1 MFRLALVF
9 ALAVVIAW
17 VELSHAQTPPNV
29 RVNSVTTNL
38 QNEEQIWIS
47 PLDANIVVANWRDWR
62 LGFRRVGVGVSTNG
76 GATWTDALFPDTP
89 YDRQS
94 DPCMVGDRLGNFYAN
109 HLNYDNFDQYNN
121 SLIVVM
127 KSTNNGATWSDP
139 VPTHPANA
147 NTFEDKQFTAVDRTN
162 GAHDGNYYVSWTRF
176 PNPTR
181 IIFIRS
187 TDGAAT
193 FGDSVKVSKPNFE
206 PLCNDDVDAGQFS
219 IPIVDSDGDV
229 HVFWQGYNISPGC
242 FFEYCIRHV
251 MSSDGGVS
259 FSPDTFAFEN
269 NYGYYN
275 VDGGV
280 NTYGMPNGDCDISGG
295 PYDNTIYIS
304 QSQWAEGFSDRTN
317 VIVRKSSDKGQTWSA
332 PVVVNDDN
340 PSALID
346 QFHPWLYVNE
356 DGVVLLIF
364 YDQRDDPVGHTLF
377 NAYFSASFDGGETY
391 IKNMRISNV
400 SINPAFASPDKV
412 NVPDDVREEDGRM
425 LLYRQPDRSP
435 MAGLFAEY
443 IGIAAKRDTVST
455 IWTDTRNG
463 NQDAYSARFILPF
476 QKPRLYLPAD
486 GDTNIYPSPSFKWS
500 TCWHEWNDTYR
511 LEVSKQPNFASL
523 EFSIDSLTNNDFN
536 FMGTLDSTKYYW
548 RVKAFRNTG
557 ADSTDYSDTYTFG
570 RVLPPTYQCGD
581 ADGSSSITISDAVYL
596 INYIFSGGP
605 APVPLLSGDADCSGS
620 VNISDAVYLIGYIF
634 SGGPAP
640 CSACK

>member
-1 MFRLALVF
+1 MLRMVLALTIAISAIWA
-9 ALAVVIAW
+9 ALLI
-17 VELSHAQTPPNV
+17 AQTPPNI

-47 PLDANIVVANWRDWR
+47 PLNANIVVANWRDWR
-62 LGFRRVGVGVSTNG
+62 LGFRRVGVGYSSDG
-76 GATWTDALFPDTP
+76 GATWSDDLFVDTP
-89 YDRQS
+89 FDRQS
-94 DPCMVGDRLGNFYAN
+94 DPCMVGDRFGNFYAN
-109 HLNYDNFDQYNN
+109 HLNYDNVDQYNN

-127 KSTNNGATWSDP
+127 KSTDNGVSWSTP
-139 VPTHPANA
+139 VPTHPANS
-147 NTFEDKQFTAVDRTN
+147 NTFEDKQFTAVDRTG

-181 IIFIRS
+181 IIFVRS
-187 TDGAAT
+187 TDGITT
-193 FGDSVKVSKPNFE
+193 FDDSVKLSKPNFE
-206 PLCNDDVDAGQFS
+206 PLCNDDIDAGQFS
-219 IPIVDSDGDV
+219 IPIVDADGDV
-229 HVFWQGYNISPGC
+229 HVFWQGYKVSPGC
-242 FFEYCIRHV
+242 LFEYCIRHV
-251 MSSDGGVS
+251 MSTDGGAT
-259 FSPDTFAFEN
+259 FSPDTIAFVT

-304 QSQWAEGFSDRTN
+304 QSQWSDGYNDRTN
-317 VIVRKSSDKGQTWSA
+317 IIVRKSTDKGQTWSTPA
-332 PVVVNDDN
+332 VVNDDD
-340 PSALID
+340 PESLID

-356 DGVVLLIF
+356 DGVVLLLF

-391 IKNMRISNV
+391 ITNKRISDV

-412 NVPDDVREEDGRM
+412 NVPDDIREEDGTM
-425 LLYRQPDRSP
+425 LLQRQPARSP

-443 IGIAAKRDTVST
+443 IGIHSKRDTIST

-463 NQDAYSARFILPF
+463 NQDAYSARFIMPF

-486 GDTNIYPSPSFKWS
+486 GDTNIYPSPAFRWS

-511 LEVSKQPNFASL
+511 LEVSKQANFATL
-523 EFSIDSLTNNDFN
+523 EYSIDSLTNNDFT
-536 FMGTLDSTKYYW
+536 FFGTLDSTIHYW
-548 RVKAFRNTG
+548 RVKAFRNVG
-557 ADSTDYSDTYTFG
+557 ADSTEYSDTYTFG
-570 RVLPPTYQCGD
+570 RILPPTYLCGD
-581 ADGSSSITISDAVYL
+581 ADGSSAISVSDVVYL
-596 INYIFSGGP
+596 ISYIFSGGP
-605 APVPLLSGDADCSGS
+605 APMPLLSGDADCSGG

-640 CSACK
+640 CALCK